1 MPLRL
6 SLVLPLSVILVLAP
20 VVTLA
25 EDDPRNIV
33 RWAKGKYIYRMA
45 STGQATGEEDWHLTV
60 HPDGSRTMRATNF
73 RYEGDV
79 HRTVVLRVA
88 ETFRP
93 LDLYAAYWVNGAW
106 SGTGLFAVT
115 GDTMSAVVE
124 TRYGRIEQTLTVPEH
139 FSFIPHPLSTNA
151 WLGWYYDRDK
161 GGPQTITVY
170 DLLAR
175 VQGPAVIGPM
185 YQQTLAYLGEQNI
198 TVPAG
203 TFTTQHYKV
212 DDAVDLYLTGQDAL
226 MVRFEWEPADRI
238 FELTELE
245 QGGYPAAPEE

>member
-1 MPLRL
+1 MVARVLL
-6 SLVLPLSVILVLAP
+6 LAAVLVAASVAQ
-20 VVTLA
+20 A
-25 EDDPRNIV
+25 ADDPRNIV
-33 RWAKGKYIYRMA
+33 RWAKGKYVYRMA

-73 RYEGDV
+73 RCAGDV

-88 ETFRP
+88 DNFRP

-106 SGTGLFAVT
+106 SGTGLFTVA
-115 GDTMSAVVE
+115 DTIMKAAVE
-124 TRYGRIEQTLTVPEH
+124 TRFGRIEQTMTVPEH

-151 WLGWYYDRDK
+151 WLSWYYDEET
-161 GGPQTITVY
+161 GGPQDITVY

-185 YQQTLAYLGEQNI
+185 YQQSLLYVGEREI

-203 TFTTQHYKV
+203 TFDTRHFKV
-212 DDAVDLYLTGQDAL
+212 DDAVDLYLTGEDSL
-226 MVRFEWEPADRI
+226 MVRFEWAPADRI
-238 FELTELE
+238 FDLTELAK
-245 QGGYPAAPEE
+245 GGYPTAPDN